1 MITKYQ
7 QELFEE
13 ITSKARETVLRDGFH
28 QALMFLVKEGKDIKI
43 VDFSEAANSPE
54 AKTMLGNQM
63 KELAKQGHI
72 DTMIMISEANLWIT
86 APENRNKCVTYDDVK
101 KYGEQHDVLFISM
114 STLDEMKMNTFDLI
128 RDKNENILDIVEYK
142 IDQQYEKAMGNF
154 TLF

>member
-28 QALMFLVKEGKDIKI
+28 QALMFIGKEGDSIQI
-43 VDFSEAANSPE
+43 VDFSEVANNPQ
-54 AKTMLGNQM
+54 AKNVLGSQI
-63 KELAKQGHI
+63 KEMAKQGHI

-86 APENRNKCVTYDDVK
+86 APEHMDKCKTYDDVK
-101 KYGEQHDVLFISM
+101 RHGEQHDVLFISM

-128 RDKNENILDIVEYK
+128 RDRDDNILDIVEYK
-142 IDQQYEKAMGNF
+142 LDQQYEKAMGNF